1 MSTYVVTG
9 ANGFAG
15 KYLVDSLKEAGHK
28 VVPVSR
34 KDVDLLDRAATA
46 KFLAGAAPD
55 GIFHLAAPQTSVG
68 KSWAEPELTIG
79 ENLET
84 TLSVLAAA
92 KGLDQKPRVLFV
104 SSSEVLGENGA
115 DPLAE
120 DVTPNPLSPYAL
132 SKLFGEESCRF
143 YFTQFQ
149 VPTLIVR
156 AFNHIGPGQRPDFAF
171 PNFARQIAKIEKS
184 ANDPKNAKG
193 DIQVGNLEANRD
205 FSDVR
210 DMVRAYITVMEDGQP
225 GETYHAGSGQPR
237 TVRSVLDA
245 LLKQSPATISVV
257 VDEARVR
264 PNDIEVSQSDSAKL
278 RKLGW
283 QPEIEFRQTVED
295 ILNEARKEV
304 Q

>member
-1 MSTYVVTG
+1 MAKQKYIVTG
-9 ANGFAG
+9 AAGFAG
-15 KYLVDSLKEAGHK
+15 KYLVKALEVAGHE
-28 VVPVSR
+28 VVSLVQG
-34 KDVDLLDRAATA
+34 DVDLRDREATIKFIA
-46 KFLAGAAPD
+46 KHKPD

-68 KSWAEPELTIG
+68 KSWAEPEVTID
-79 ENLET
+79 ENLES

-92 KGLDQKPRVLFV
+92 KELNPKPRVLFV
-104 SSSEVLGENGA
+104 SSSEVIGENGA

-132 SKLFGEESCRF
+132 SKLFGEQSCRF
-143 YFTQFQ
+143 YFEQFE
-149 VPTLIVR
+149 VPTLVVR
-156 AFNHIGPGQRPDFAF
+156 AFNHIGPGQRPDFVF
-171 PNFARQIAKIEKS
+171 PNLARQIAEIEKS
-184 ANDPKNAKG
+184 GEGELK
-193 DIQVGNLEANRD
+193 VGNLEANRD

-210 DMVRAYITVMEDGQP
+210 DIVRAYITAMEKGEP
-225 GETYHAGSGQPR
+225 GEIYHAGTGESR

-245 LLKQSPATISVV
+245 LLELSPGTINVV

-264 PNDIEVSQSDSAKL
+264 PNDIEVSKSDSAKL
-278 RKLGW
+278 RELGW